1 MSFNIVAGSGQGGG
15 VFAKTGGDPTNVS
28 GSLLGNPGAGGFPG
42 VNASTIK
49 EARNNRGSNE
59 KIPYARLVPMHTYP
73 DKDSLKPLPNSHG
86 SDLRLCDHKTLK
98 AEYEDLKS
106 GELAWVRSYRAL
118 AKDSRGN
125 EHSHRYDEKIMQLGV
140 GPDRFQR
147 LASTTWV
154 ERLFVATMGSNVIDL
169 DDAYIYN
176 GASDDYFIKFYQEQL
191 KAVDLTGATLSNSE
205 DVARRLRVENRKG
218 AYSVEGSMDIDL
230 GKEPVKCGI
239 RGASPSIFLHGWM
252 MDDREVKISKE
263 KDPTS
268 SRYSPFTANQEPPE
282 LFYEMPRNM
291 GDILAFTRLY
301 EIMDKRGFFKW
312 TPDGLTL
319 SKLASPTGDD
329 MATEELDMRSGAL
342 YNVAVAGNSVATTWS
357 GDDRMLSMPG
367 DAVYV
372 LIVCDVVSYTE
383 ADTNKEN
390 TGIIDLYKKAVKAYV
405 ENPTQTTLDEIGKSF
420 QPMAA
425 AAAAEEAAARDRPKC
440 LMTNFRLR
448 RMTSSY
454 LASESSVF
462 GNKRCGLKIG
472 TLGDDGPLLVQKI
485 IGGWKIGTVLD
496 NSASRQQGPSMNV
509 RSTPSSF
516 AISVNV
522 AIQWVSGDDLF
533 RKYDTEEPVKGRGEF
548 VDKRILNPTLKQMF
562 AFKSD
567 ERVPEK
573 KAPSGASSASEILPD
588 PRIESEVASL
598 DASAAKGAPAL

>member
-15 VFAKTGGDPTNVS
+15 VFAKTSGDPTNVS

-106 GELAWVRSYRAL
+106 GELAWVRSYRTSVREKEG
-118 AKDSRGN
+118 KDRPG
-125 EHSHRYDEKIMQLGV
+125 HQYDEKIMQLGV

-169 DDAYIYN
+169 DTQKIYD
-176 GASDDYFIKFYQEQL
+176 GTSDDYFIKFYQEQL
-191 KAVDLTGATLSNSE
+191 EGIDLTEATLSKSE
-205 DVARRLRVENRKG
+205 DVAHRLREKNSKG
-218 AYSVEGSMDIDL
+218 AYIVDGSMDIDIDE
-230 GKEPVKCGI
+230 GPPECGI

-252 MDDREVKISKE
+252 MDDREVKISKV

-301 EIMDKRGFFKW
+301 EIMEKGGFFKW

-383 ADTNKEN
+383 TDEIIGAYKE
-390 TGIIDLYKKAVKAYV
+390 AVEAYV
-405 ENPTQTTLDEIGKSF
+405 ENPTQETLDKIGESF
-420 QPMAA
+420 KPKT
-425 AAAAEEAAARDRPKC
+425 AAEVARSAKRKNRPKC

-454 LASESSVF
+454 LSSEGSVF

-548 VDKRILNPTLKQMF
+548 VDKRILDETLKEI
-562 AFKSD
+562 FKFESD
-567 ERVPEK
+567 ERVEAPPEK
-573 KAPSGASSASEILPD
+573 K
-588 PRIESEVASL
+588 
-598 DASAAKGAPAL
+598 DAAEEGEEGKEGEEGEAAT

>member
-28 GSLLGNPGAGGFPG
+28 GSLLGNPGATGFPG

-118 AKDSRGN
+118 AKDSGGN
-125 EHSHRYDEKIMQLGV
+125 AHSHRYDEKIMQLGV

-154 ERLFVATMGSNVIDL
+154 ERLFVATMGSDVIDL

-176 GASDDYFIKFYQEQL
+176 GASDDYFIQFYQEQL
-191 KAVDLTGATLSNSE
+191 KAVDLTGATLSKSE
-205 DVARRLRVENRKG
+205 DVARTLRDENRKG
-218 AYSVEGSMDIDL
+218 AYIVDGSMDIDL
-230 GKEPVKCGI
+230 DEGPVKCGI

-252 MDDREVKISKE
+252 MDDREVKISKV

-268 SRYSPFTANQEPPE
+268 SRYSPFTANQEPPD

-383 ADTNKEN
+383 ADTNGKD
-390 TGIIDLYKKAVKAYV
+390 GIIDLYKEAVKAYV
-405 ENPTQTTLDEIGKSF
+405 ENPTQETLDEIGKSF
-420 QPMAA
+420 KPMK
-425 AAAAEEAAARDRPKC
+425 AAEAAKLEGRPKC

-454 LASESSVF
+454 LASEGSVF
-462 GNKRCGLKIG
+462 GNRRCGLKIG

-533 RKYDTEEPVKGRGEF
+533 RTYDTEEPVKGRGEF
-548 VDKRILNPTLKQMF
+548 VDKKILDSKLKQIF
-562 AFKSD
+562 EFKSD
-567 ERVPEK
+567 KRVAAPPEEK
-573 KAPSGASSASEILPD
+573 DTAAT
-588 PRIESEVASL
+588 VA
-598 DASAAKGAPAL
+598 AEEEGEGEAEATAT